1 MTTYQQLAI
10 TRFGEPA
17 VLAMQTQPLPA
28 LADDLALL
36 DDQVL
41 VKVVYAGVNPIDAKT
56 RAGLGWAAAQN
67 KDKLPWVPG
76 YDIAGEV
83 VASCEAAGRWS
94 AGDRV
99 SGFIGFPLQGGGY
112 SEYVAVPA
120 EQLSLVPASVPLRQA
135 AALPLAGQTAWQ
147 ALEKAAVNAGDQVL
161 VLAGAGGVGHL
172 AIQLAVARGAKVFAS
187 CSAGNADFVRQLG
200 ATALD
205 YRQGPLDVQLKDAD
219 VLIDLMGGDVGIGAL
234 GCVKAGGRVVTVPT
248 ITAEQVCKQARQRG
262 LLAEGMLVTPSVM
275 QNDAMMAMLAAGTL
289 RLHIDAVYPLVDGAT
304 AHQAIES
311 GHTRGKIVLAVG
323 GDA

>member
-1 MTTYQQLAI
+1 METYQQLAI

-17 VLAMQTQPLPA
+17 VLAMQTQTLPA
-28 LADDLALL
+28 LA

-41 VKVVYAGVNPIDAKT
+41 VKVAYAGVNPIDAKT
-56 RAGLGWAAAQN
+56 RVGLGWAAAQN
-67 KDKLPWVPG
+67 KDNLPWVPG

-83 VASCEAAGRWS
+83 VACGQAVGRWS
-94 AGDRV
+94 VGDRV

-112 SEYVAVPA
+112 SEYVVVSADL
-120 EQLSLVPASVPLRQA
+120 LSPVPASTSLRQA

-147 ALEKAAVNAGDQVL
+147 ALDKAAVGVGDQVL

-205 YRQGPLDVQLKDAD
+205 YRQGPLDAQLKDAD
-219 VLIDLMGGDVGIGAL
+219 VLIDLMGGEVGIGAL
-234 GCVKAGGRVVTVPT
+234 ACLKAGGRVVTVPT
-248 ITAEQVCKQARQRG
+248 LSAEQVCEQARQHG
-262 LLAEGMLVTPSVM
+262 LQAEGMLVSPSVA
-275 QNDAMMAMLAAGTL
+275 QNDAMMAMLAAGSL
-289 RLHIDAVYPLVDGAT
+289 SLHIDVTYPLADGAK
-304 AHQAIES
+304 AHQAIEG

-323 GDA
+323 ADG

>member
-1 MTTYQQLAI
+1 METYQQLAI

-17 VLAMQTQPLPA
+17 VLAMQTQMLPA
-28 LADDLALL
+28 LADAQVLA

-41 VKVVYAGVNPIDAKT
+41 IKVAYAGVNPIDAKT

-67 KDKLPWVPG
+67 KDNLPWVPG
-76 YDIAGEV
+76 YDIAGDV
-83 VASCEAAGRWS
+83 VACGQSVRRWS
-94 AGDRV
+94 VGDRV

-112 SEYVAVPA
+112 SEYVVVPA
-120 EQLSLVPASVPLRQA
+120 AQLSPVPASTPMRQA

-147 ALEKAAVNAGDQVL
+147 ALEKAAVKAGDQVL

-205 YRQGPLDVQLKDAD
+205 YRQGPLDSQLKDAD
-219 VLIDLMGGDVGIGAL
+219 VLIDLMGGDVGTAAL

-248 ITAEQVCKQARQRG
+248 ITAEQVCEQARQRG
-262 LLAEGMLVTPSVM
+262 LQAEGMLVTPSVT

-289 RLHIDAVYPLVDGAT
+289 SLHVDAVYPLADGAQ